1 MSMAV
6 FQKQLFTKTGSWPI
20 VLAYG
25 LLTSPLDLT
34 SSNQELQSIEEDVK

>member
-1 MSMAV
+1 MAV
-6 FQKQLFTKTGSWPI
+6 FQKELFTKTGGWPI